1 MNNKDKEV
9 ISELNHR
16 LAEYRKTG
24 YNIPGISTLV
34 VKPPHL
40 APVIKIVHIDTSYH
54 SKDIYPVGGGKYAFS
69 RDGIQK
75 FRIAGGIEFV
85 GHPGGDYVPIRNGI
99 LVRAMGRRFDPDGN
113 TKIEVDGKMIDLEAR
128 EEDKRLTSRKK
139 IDQEHKDWSEEKKRR
154 RVEESTKNY
163 ILSQNKFKY
172 EIALTGAQSRVVSKL
187 LGLKS
192 TYTLEELKRPF
203 VIVAMVPDWDK
214 NDPEIKRMVTARMLG
229 FSEQLYPNTSR
240 PNNDPA
246 PDCAAPPVFY
256 PEESDRDTAHTGSSN
271 SENLVEEDFIDYPRA
286 FQVRIIKKII
296 DLRNI
301 PADTFPIDSLDSREL
316 MELFNK
322 LKQGEIHA
330 HSNSF

>member
-1 MNNKDKEV
+1 MNNKDEV
-9 ISELNHR
+9 ISEVNRR
-16 LAEYRKTG
+16 LAEYRKKG

-34 VKPPHL
+34 AKPPHL
-40 APVIKIVHIDTSYH
+40 APVIKIVHIDTSYQ

-85 GHPGGDYVPIRNGI
+85 GYPGGDYVPIKNGI
-99 LVRAMGRRFDPDGN
+99 LVRTMGRRFDPDGN

-154 RVEESTKNY
+154 RVEESTKDY
-163 ILSQNKFKY
+163 ILKQNKFKY

-203 VIVAMVPDWDK
+203 VIIAMVPDWDR

-229 FSEQLYPNTSR
+229 FSDQLYPNTGL

-246 PDCAAPPVFY
+246 PECAAPPVFY
-256 PEESDRDTAHTGSSN
+256 PEECGGRDTAQSSGSN
-271 SENLVEEDFIDYPRA
+271 GENEEDFIDYSRA
-286 FQVRIIKKII
+286 FQERIIRKMMG
-296 DLRNI
+296 LRNI

-316 MELFNK
+316 IELFNK
-322 LKQGEIHA
+322 LKQGEVHA